1 MPTSTARYS
10 QAVRELLKSPRTP
23 PLGAGTPVRSA
34 GERLRALTLTSL
46 FAPATVRDRT
56 MAGACLAGLWLWFD
70 FLDESH
76 SLSQEIHTAEGSF
89 WHGIMHRREGD
100 FANAKYWFAR
110 VRRHT
115 VYWGLAESAAGLA
128 RGVAGAPAW
137 LARGPWD
144 ADAFIDLCEEC
155 VTGRSNLTALCESLQ
170 RREWLLLFEH
180 CYQKALAVGDVS

>member
-1 MPTSTARYS
+1 MSTSTAPYS
-10 QAVRELLKSPRTP
+10 PAVRDLLKADRTP
-23 PLGAGTPVRSA
+23 PLGAGTPVRTA
-34 GERLRALTLTSL
+34 GEKLRALNLTSL

-56 MAGACLAGLWLWFD
+56 MASACLSGLWLWFD
-70 FLDESH
+70 YLDESH

-110 VRRHT
+110 VRRHP
-115 VYWGLAESAAGLA
+115 VHWPLAESAVGLA

-144 ADAFIDLCEEC
+144 VDAFIDLCEEC
-155 VTGRSNLTALCESLQ
+155 VTGRTELTTLCESLQ
-170 RREWLLLFEH
+170 RREWEVLFDH
-180 CYQKALAVGDVS
+180 CYQRALGAGEGS